1 MKCNNIQIIR
11 IPEGE
16 KREQAIEILFEKIMT
31 EHFLNLE
38 RGKTIQIQEAQRIP
52 IKMHPKKPT
61 ARHIIIKMPSFKDK
75 ERILKAA
82 RQKQEVTYK
91 VTLIRIAADFSTK
104 TLQARREW
112 QEIFQVIRSKGLKA
126 RLL

>member
-16 KREQAIEILFEKIMT
+16 KKEQAIEILFEKIMT

-52 IKMHPKKPT
+52 IKMN
-61 ARHIIIKMPSFKDK
+61 
-75 ERILKAA
+75 
-82 RQKQEVTYK
+82 
-91 VTLIRIAADFSTK
+91 
-104 TLQARREW
+104 
-112 QEIFQVIRSKGLKA
+112 
-126 RLL
+126 

>member
-38 RGKTIQIQEAQRIP
+38 RGKATLVQEAQRVT
-52 IKMHPKKPT
+52 IKINLKRPT
-61 ARHIIIKMPSFKDK
+61 PRPIIIKMTNLKDK
-75 ERILKAA
+75 ERILQAA
-82 RQKQEVTYK
+82 KEKQEVTYK
-91 VTLIRIAADFSTK
+91 GVPIR
-104 TLQARREW
+104 
-112 QEIFQVIRSKGLKA
+112 
-126 RLL
+126 